1 MLAQALVQYV
11 DLLLIV
17 LVVVLIVL
25 VVTLVII
32 GNLMNDVLRG
42 RKDLDGRDVEIL
54 EQRFDWGKM
63 YSRLCCAASC
73 RAVFVLG

>member
-1 MLAQALVQYV
+1 MPASTLNI
-11 DLLLIV
+11 LLIV

-32 GNLMNDVLRG
+32 GNLMKDVLRG

-54 EQRFDWGKM
+54 EQRFDW
-63 YSRLCCAASC
+63 C
-73 RAVFVLG
+73 